1 MTNRF
6 NCACGSSEKYI
17 KCCQVYHQNIE
28 KVETA
33 QQLMRSRYTAFTKA
47 MGNYLMNSHHSTRR
61 PLSEKNA
68 IVNWAKSVK
77 WDGLEILNVTKC
89 QKDDTEGTVEF
100 KAYFFEND
108 KLQFIHEN
116 SQFVKENGTWMYLG
130 FVG

>member
-1 MTNRF
+1 MTNTF
-6 NCACGSSEKYI
+6 NCACGSAEKYI
-17 KCCQVYHQNIE
+17 KCCKVYHQDIT

-47 MGNYLMNSHHSTRR
+47 MGNYLMNSHHPTTR
-61 PLSEKNA
+61 PMSEKSA

-77 WDGLEILNVTKC
+77 WDRLEILNVSKGL
-89 QKDDTEGTVEF
+89 KHDTEGSVEF

-116 SQFVKENGTWMYLG
+116 SQFVKENGIWMYLG
-130 FVG
+130 FVD